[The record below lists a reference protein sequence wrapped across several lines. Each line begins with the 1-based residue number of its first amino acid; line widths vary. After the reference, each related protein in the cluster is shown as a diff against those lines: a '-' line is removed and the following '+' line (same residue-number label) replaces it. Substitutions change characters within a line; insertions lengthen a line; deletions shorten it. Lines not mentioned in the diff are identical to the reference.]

1 MNKKKSEI
9 AVVADES
16 TDVAV
21 PPVSLDEYRDLVE
34 LEELLRKTVD
44 EWKERLGEVQSKLKA
59 LVGDAEE
66 ATLDGKSVFTY
77 ARINSLREADL
88 RKAYPALTEVYT
100 DIMEVPKLNVDSFR
114 ANQPGVYRQF
124 QTRAWKRVK

>member
-1 MNKKKSEI
+1 MNKKSEI
-9 AVVADES
+9 TVVADES
-16 TDVAV
+16 TDVVV

-44 EWKERLGEVQSKLKA
+44 EWKERLGEVQSELKA

-77 ARINSLREADL
+77 VRINSLREADF
-88 RKAYPALTEVYT
+88 RKAYPAMAEVYT
-100 DIMEVPKLNVDSFR
+100 DIVEVPKLNINSLR
-114 ANQPGVYRQF
+114 ASQPDVYRQF
-124 QTRAWKRVK
+124 QTRPWKRVK